1 MRRIL
6 ILLSSLV
13 LLTACLDDD
22 SGVENDDF
30 LGNFEA
36 CWTAMDEHYCFF
48 DEKNV
53 DWDKVYKF
61 YLPYFRDSITNIQ
74 QEFTVLGHMLSQVRD
89 GHVNLYS
96 PFNTARYWKWYEDYP
111 HNFNKDLVQEY
122 YLKTNYWAASGFR
135 FTALK
140 DSVAYVRYES
150 FTNTPGETN
159 IDYLLMALSYCR
171 GMIFDI
177 RDNGGGALT
186 NVPLIARRFS
196 TEKTCYGYIQH
207 KTGKGHNDFSS
218 PEPMHLEPSEDRLWW
233 DASVQPVVILANRRT
248 YSAANNFVQAM
259 KAIAETKTFDKTGVA
274 HEKMI
279 VVVGDRT
286 GGGGGMPFETVLP
299 NGWVLRFSACPI
311 TDNHKRSTESGID
324 PDFSVNMDSLVMF
337 NEHRDEIIDFAHEYI
352 INNTRMTYEKK
363 E

>member
-1 MRRIL
+1 
-6 ILLSSLV
+6 
-13 LLTACLDDD
+13 
-22 SGVENDDF
+22 
-30 LGNFEA
+30 
-36 CWTAMDEHYCFF
+36 
-48 DEKNV
+48 
-53 DWDKVYKF
+53 
-61 YLPYFRDSITNIQ
+61 
-74 QEFTVLGHMLSQVRD
+74 
-89 GHVNLYS
+89 
-96 PFNTARYWKWYEDYP
+96 
-111 HNFNKDLVQEY
+111 
-122 YLKTNYWAASGFR
+122 
-135 FTALK
+135 
-140 DSVAYVRYES
+140 
-150 FTNTPGETN
+150 
-159 IDYLLMALSYCR
+159 
-171 GMIFDI
+171 
-177 RDNGGGALT
+177 
-186 NVPLIARRFS
+186 
-196 TEKTCYGYIQH
+196 
-207 KTGKGHNDFSS
+207 
-218 PEPMHLEPSEDRLWW
+218 MHLEPSEDRLWW